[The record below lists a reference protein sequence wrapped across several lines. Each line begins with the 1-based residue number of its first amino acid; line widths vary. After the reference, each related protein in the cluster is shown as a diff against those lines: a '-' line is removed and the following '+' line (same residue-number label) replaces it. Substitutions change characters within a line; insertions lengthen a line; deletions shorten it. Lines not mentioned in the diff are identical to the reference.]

1 MLRWVLLLAL
11 TSSTPAFAQ
20 QGDAERGMTLLFE
33 HRCMACHSVNAG
45 GSSGPGLAGIW
56 GRTER
61 ARRGDERVE
70 IVVDAAYIERSLATP
85 DAEVV
90 QGYAKGSMSAYTLP
104 PADVADIVAL
114 LKTLKRPEPTPPPS
128 LPPFTSIVAAA
139 IAFIGAHLTLSSG
152 VVRPKLVGALGLLRF
167 HLLYSAIVS
176 AALAWLILAWMS
188 APVVMLWPQT
198 WWSRWVPLLGM
209 PVAYVLLV
217 ESLLT
222 PNPTAAGQEGALASA
237 NPVRA
242 VVKIT
247 RHPMLWSFTLWGL
260 VHLPPNGDVAAVV
273 LFGSVAGLGLLGMVH
288 IDHRRAAAHSE
299 LWAAFSAQTSRF
311 PFVAVLQGRARLQR
325 GDLRWSSLA
334 IGLGGAIAM
343 FFLHEWAIGVSAWP
357 LSWLSA

>member
-1 MLRWVLLLAL
+1 MQRWALLLAMV
-11 TSSTPAFAQ
+11 SSKPVFAQ
-20 QGDAERGMTLLFE
+20 EGDAERGQALLFE
-33 HRCMACHSVNAG
+33 HRCMACHSINAG

-61 ARRGDERVE
+61 VRRGDERVE
-70 IVVDAAYIERSLATP
+70 VVVDAAYIERSIAEP

-90 QGYAKGSMSAYTLP
+90 QGYTRGSMTAYTLP

-114 LKTLKRPEPTPPPS
+114 LKTLKVPEPTPPPS

-139 IAFIGAHLTLSSG
+139 LAFVGAHLALSSSA
-152 VVRPKLVGALGLLRF
+152 VRPGLVGALGSLRF
-167 HLLYSAIVS
+167 QLLYSAIVS
-176 AALAWLILAWMS
+176 AALGWLILAWIA
-188 APVVMLWPQT
+188 APVQMLWPQT
-198 WWSRWVPLLGM
+198 WWSRWVPILGM
-209 PVAYVLLV
+209 PLVYVLLV

-237 NPVRA
+237 DPVRG

-247 RHPMLWSFTLWGL
+247 RHPMLWSFVLWGV

-273 LFGSVAGLGLLGMVH
+273 LFGSVACLGLLGMVH
-288 IDHRRAAAHSE
+288 IDHRRSVAHPE
-299 LWAAFSAQTSRF
+299 QWAAFAARTSRF
-311 PFVAVLQGRARLQR
+311 PFVAVLQRRVHLER
-325 GDLRWSSLA
+325 SDLRWSTII
-334 IGLGGAIAM
+334 IGLACAVAM